1 MNSVEISGNL
11 ARDPVVR
18 STKTGRAVAAFTVAS
33 SRIYV
38 AQNGEQK
45 EQTAWINVVA
55 WGALAER
62 VANFCKK
69 GTFVYI
75 HGSLN
80 TRSYDDNNGQRHWI
94 MEVVA
99 DIVADPKWGEDRSGY
114 RSAGC
119 NQPPSGY
126 GQPSGGYSQPS
137 GGLGVNAQDSAAYS
151 GGFNQFGQPRP
162 EQREE
167 SMFPE
172 KGPQEEIPF

>member
-11 ARDPVVR
+11 ERDPVVR
-18 STKTGRAVAAFTVAS
+18 STKTGRAVATFTVAS
-33 SRIYV
+33 SRLYV
-38 AQNGEQK
+38 SQNGEQK

-55 WGALAER
+55 WGAIAER

-80 TRSYDDNNGQRHWI
+80 TRSYDDNNNQRHWI

-99 DIVADPKWGEDRSGY
+99 DIVADPKWGENAVPRGS
-114 RSAGC
+114 
-119 NQPPSGY
+119 QPY
-126 GQPSGGYSQPS
+126 SGGYGSSSGTSNGYGSSS
-137 GGLGVNAQDSAAYS
+137 GGYGNNS
-151 GGFNQFGQPRP
+151 GGFNQFGPSKP

-172 KGPQEEIPF
+172 KGPQEDIPF

>member
-11 ARDPVVR
+11 ARDPIVR
-18 STKTGRAVAAFTVAS
+18 STKTGRAVATFTVAS
-33 SRIYV
+33 SRLYV
-38 AQNGEQK
+38 SQNGEQK

-55 WGALAER
+55 WGAIAER

-69 GTFVYI
+69 GTFVYV

-80 TRSYDDNNGQRHWI
+80 TRSYDDDSGQRHWI

-99 DIVADPKWGEDRSGY
+99 DIVADPKWGEDRTGQRSTGY
-114 RSAGC
+114 

-126 GQPSGGYSQPS
+126 GQPSGG
-137 GGLGVNAQDSAAYS
+137 LGVNAKDSAGNS
-151 GGFNQFGQPRP
+151 GGFNQFGQPHP

-167 SMFPE
+167 SVFPE
-172 KGPQEEIPF
+172 KGPQEDIPF

>member
-1 MNSVEISGNL
+1 MNNVEISGNL

-18 STKTGRAVAAFTVAS
+18 STKTGRAVATFTVAS

-38 AQNGEQK
+38 SQNGEQK

-55 WGALAER
+55 WGAIAER

-99 DIVADPKWGEDRSGY
+99 DIVADPKWGESATSSGGSY
-114 RSAGC
+114 SGGSGGA
-119 NQPPSGY
+119 SGY
-126 GQPSGGYSQPS
+126 GNNSGGY
-137 GGLGVNAQDSAAYS
+137 GNNS
-151 GGFNQFGQPRP
+151 GGFNQFGPSKP

-172 KGPQEEIPF
+172 KGPQEDIPF

>member
-1 MNSVEISGNL
+1 MNNVEISGNL
-11 ARDPVVR
+11 ARDPVIR
-18 STKTGRAVAAFTVAS
+18 STKTGRAVASFTVAS

-38 AQNGEQK
+38 SQNGEQK

-55 WGALAER
+55 WGAIAER

-99 DIVADPKWGEDRSGY
+99 DIVADPKWGESAMSSGGSY
-114 RSAGC
+114 SGGYGGASGGYG
-119 NQPPSGY
+119 NNSSGY
-126 GQPSGGYSQPS
+126 G
-137 GGLGVNAQDSAAYS
+137 NNS
-151 GGFNQFGQPRP
+151 GGFNQFGPSKP

-172 KGPQEEIPF
+172 KGPQEDIPF

>member
-1 MNSVEISGNL
+1 MNNVEISGNL

-18 STKTGRAVAAFTVAS
+18 STKTGRAVASFTVAS

-38 AQNGEQK
+38 SQNGEQK

-55 WGALAER
+55 WGAIAER

-99 DIVADPKWGEDRSGY
+99 DIVADPKWGGSATSSGGSY
-114 RSAGC
+114 SGGSGGA
-119 NQPPSGY
+119 SGY
-126 GQPSGGYSQPS
+126 GNNSGGY
-137 GGLGVNAQDSAAYS
+137 GNNS
-151 GGFNQFGQPRP
+151 GGFNQFGPSKP

-172 KGPQEEIPF
+172 KGPQEDIPF

>member
-1 MNSVEISGNL
+1 MNNVEISGNL

-18 STKTGRAVAAFTVAS
+18 STKTGRAVATFTVAS

-38 AQNGEQK
+38 SQNGEQK

-55 WGALAER
+55 WGAIAER

-99 DIVADPKWGEDRSGY
+99 GIVADPKWGGSATSSGGSY
-114 RSAGC
+114 SGGSGGA
-119 NQPPSGY
+119 SGY
-126 GQPSGGYSQPS
+126 GNNSGGY
-137 GGLGVNAQDSAAYS
+137 GNNS
-151 GGFNQFGQPRP
+151 GGFNQFGPSKP

-172 KGPQEEIPF
+172 KGPQEDIPF

>member
-11 ARDPVVR
+11 ARDPIVR
-18 STKTGRAVAAFTVAS
+18 STKTGRAVATFTVAS

-38 AQNGEQK
+38 SQNGEQK

-55 WGALAER
+55 WGAIAER

-99 DIVADPKWGEDRSGY
+99 DIVADPKWGESATSPGGSYSGG
-114 RSAGC
+114 A
-119 NQPPSGY
+119 SGY
-126 GQPSGGYSQPS
+126 GNNSSGYG
-137 GGLGVNAQDSAAYS
+137 NNS
-151 GGFNQFGQPRP
+151 GGFNQFGPSKP

-172 KGPQEEIPF
+172 KGPQEDIPF

>member
-1 MNSVEISGNL
+1 MNNVEISGNL

-18 STKTGRAVAAFTVAS
+18 STKTGRAVASFTVAS

-38 AQNGEQK
+38 SQDGEKK

-55 WGALAER
+55 WGAIAER

-99 DIVADPKWGEDRSGY
+99 DIVADPKWGESATSLGGSYSGGA
-114 RSAGC
+114 S
-119 NQPPSGY
+119 NGY
-126 GQPSGGYSQPS
+126 G
-137 GGLGVNAQDSAAYS
+137 NNS
-151 GGFNQFGQPRP
+151 GGFNQFGPSKP

-172 KGPQEEIPF
+172 KGPQEDIPF

>member
-11 ARDPVVR
+11 ERDPIVR
-18 STKTGRAVAAFTVAS
+18 STKTGRAVATFTVAS
-33 SRIYV
+33 SRRYV
-38 AQNGEQK
+38 SQNGEQK

-55 WGALAER
+55 WGAIAER

-80 TRSYDDNNGQRHWI
+80 TRSYDDNNSQRHWI

-99 DIVADPKWGEDRSGY
+99 DIVADPKWGESATSSGRSYSGG
-114 RSAGC
+114 SGGAS
-119 NQPPSGY
+119 NGY
-126 GQPSGGYSQPS
+126 G
-137 GGLGVNAQDSAAYS
+137 NNS
-151 GGFNQFGQPRP
+151 GGFNQFGPSKP

-172 KGPQEEIPF
+172 KGPQEDIPF

>member
-1 MNSVEISGNL
+1 MNNVEISGNL
-11 ARDPVVR
+11 ARDPIVR
-18 STKTGRAVAAFTVAS
+18 STKTGRAVATFTVAS

-38 AQNGEQK
+38 SQNGEQK

-55 WGALAER
+55 WGAIAER

-94 MEVVA
+94 TEVVA
-99 DIVADPKWGEDRSGY
+99 DIVADPKWGESAMPSGGSY
-114 RSAGC
+114 SGGSGGA
-119 NQPPSGY
+119 SGY
-126 GQPSGGYSQPS
+126 G
-137 GGLGVNAQDSAAYS
+137 NNS
-151 GGFNQFGQPRP
+151 GGFNQFGPTKP

-167 SMFPE
+167 SMFHE
-172 KGPQEEIPF
+172 KGPQEDIPF

>member
-11 ARDPVVR
+11 ARDPIVR
-18 STKTGRAVAAFTVAS
+18 STKTGRAVATFTVAS
-33 SRIYV
+33 SRLYV
-38 AQNGEQK
+38 SQNGEQK

-55 WGALAER
+55 WGATAER

-99 DIVADPKWGEDRSGY
+99 DIVADPKWGE
-114 RSAGC
+114 SAM
-119 NQPPSGY
+119 
-126 GQPSGGYSQPS
+126 PSGGSYS
-137 GGLGVNAQDSAAYS
+137 GGASNGYGNNSC
-151 GGFNQFGQPRP
+151 GFNQFGPSKP

-172 KGPQEEIPF
+172 KGPQEDIPF

>member
-1 MNSVEISGNL
+1 MNNVEISGNL

-18 STKTGRAVAAFTVAS
+18 STKTGRAVASFTVAS

-38 AQNGEQK
+38 SQNGEQK

-55 WGALAER
+55 WGAIAER

-99 DIVADPKWGEDRSGY
+99 DIVADPKWGEGAMSSGGSY
-114 RSAGC
+114 SGGAS
-119 NQPPSGY
+119 NGY
-126 GQPSGGYSQPS
+126 G
-137 GGLGVNAQDSAAYS
+137 NNS
-151 GGFNQFGQPRP
+151 GGFNQFGPSKP

-172 KGPQEEIPF
+172 KGPQEDIPF

>member
-11 ARDPVVR
+11 ARDPIVR
-18 STKTGRAVAAFTVAS
+18 STKTGRAVATFTVAS
-33 SRIYV
+33 SRLYV
-38 AQNGEQK
+38 SQNGEQK

-55 WGALAER
+55 WGAIAES

-80 TRSYDDNNGQRHWI
+80 IRSYDDDSGQRHWI

-99 DIVADPKWGEDRSGY
+99 DIVADPKWGEDRTGQRIAGY
-114 RSAGC
+114 

-126 GQPSGGYSQPS
+126 GQSSGGYSKGS
-137 GGLGVNAQDSAAYS
+137 GGASNGYGNNS
-151 GGFNQFGQPRP
+151 GGFNQFGPSKP

-167 SMFPE
+167 SMFPA
-172 KGPQEEIPF
+172 KGPQEDIPF

>member
-1 MNSVEISGNL
+1 MNNVEISGNL
-11 ARDPVVR
+11 ARDPIVR
-18 STKTGRAVAAFTVAS
+18 STKTGRAVATFTVAS

-38 AQNGEQK
+38 SQNGEQK

-55 WGALAER
+55 WGAIAER

-99 DIVADPKWGEDRSGY
+99 DIVADPKWGRGS
-114 RSAGC
+114 
-119 NQPPSGY
+119 QPY
-126 GQPSGGYSQPS
+126 SGGYGSSS
-137 GGLGVNAQDSAAYS
+137 GAASNGYGNSPGSDSNGYGNPS
-151 GGFNQFGQPRP
+151 GGFNQFGPSHP

-172 KGPQEEIPF
+172 KGPQEDIPF

>member
-18 STKTGRAVAAFTVAS
+18 STKTGRAVATFTVAS

-38 AQNGEQK
+38 SQNGEQK

-55 WGALAER
+55 WGAIAER

-99 DIVADPKWGEDRSGY
+99 DIVADPKWRESATSSGGSY
-114 RSAGC
+114 SGGA
-119 NQPPSGY
+119 SGY
-126 GQPSGGYSQPS
+126 G
-137 GGLGVNAQDSAAYS
+137 NNS
-151 GGFNQFGQPRP
+151 GGFNQFGPSKP

-167 SMFPE
+167 SIFPE
-172 KGPQEEIPF
+172 KGSQEDIPF

>member
-18 STKTGRAVAAFTVAS
+18 STKTGRAVATFTVAS

-38 AQNGEQK
+38 SQNGEQK

-55 WGALAER
+55 WGAIAER

-99 DIVADPKWGEDRSGY
+99 DIVADPKWGEGATPSGGSY
-114 RSAGC
+114 SGGS
-119 NQPPSGY
+119 SGY
-126 GQPSGGYSQPS
+126 G
-137 GGLGVNAQDSAAYS
+137 NNS
-151 GGFNQFGQPRP
+151 GGFNQFGPSKP

-172 KGPQEEIPF
+172 KGPQEDIPF

>member
-1 MNSVEISGNL
+1 MNNVEISGNL
-11 ARDPVVR
+11 ARDPIVR
-18 STKTGRAVAAFTVAS
+18 STKTGRAVATFTVAS

-38 AQNGEQK
+38 SQNGEQK

-55 WGALAER
+55 WGAIAER

-99 DIVADPKWGEDRSGY
+99 DIVADPKWGGSATSSGESY
-114 RSAGC
+114 SGGSGGA
-119 NQPPSGY
+119 SGY
-126 GQPSGGYSQPS
+126 GNNSGGY
-137 GGLGVNAQDSAAYS
+137 GNNS
-151 GGFNQFGQPRP
+151 GGFNQFGPSKP

-172 KGPQEEIPF
+172 KGPQEDIPF

>member
-38 AQNGEQK
+38 SQNGEQK

-55 WGALAER
+55 WGAIAER

-75 HGSLN
+75 HGNLN

-99 DIVADPKWGEDRSGY
+99 DIVADPKWGESAMSSGGSY
-114 RSAGC
+114 SGGYGGASGGYG
-119 NQPPSGY
+119 NNSSGY
-126 GQPSGGYSQPS
+126 G
-137 GGLGVNAQDSAAYS
+137 NNS
-151 GGFNQFGQPRP
+151 GGFNQFGPSKP

-172 KGPQEEIPF
+172 KGPQEDIPF

>member
-1 MNSVEISGNL
+1 MNNVEISGNL
-11 ARDPVVR
+11 ARDPIVR
-18 STKTGRAVAAFTVAS
+18 STKTGRAVATFTVAS

-38 AQNGEQK
+38 SQNGEQK

-55 WGALAER
+55 WGAIAER

-99 DIVADPKWGEDRSGY
+99 DIVADPKWGGSATSSGGSY
-114 RSAGC
+114 SGGSGGA
-119 NQPPSGY
+119 SGY
-126 GQPSGGYSQPS
+126 GNNSGGY
-137 GGLGVNAQDSAAYS
+137 GNNS
-151 GGFNQFGQPRP
+151 GGFNQFGPSKP

-172 KGPQEEIPF
+172 KGPQEDIPF